1 MCREYHALNVSGFG
15 VTPFGV
21 EGSFS
26 TKTAHEKDNGWE
38 AGGVGGRWRRDSPV
52 VDSRDN
58 GQTIMYREYHA
69 LNASSFGVTPF
80 GVEGSFSTKTAHE
93 KDNGWETGGVGGRSR
108 RDSPVE
114 DSRNTFPQISWTE
127 SITR

>member
-1 MCREYHALNVSGFG
+1 MQRVSCAECQRFWRDTLWGGG
-15 VTPFGV
+15 VLFN
-21 EGSFS
+21 
-26 TKTAHEKDNGWE
+26 KNRNEKDIGWE
-38 AGGVGGRWRRDSPV
+38 AGGVGGRWRRHPPV
-52 VDSRDN
+52 VDSRDT
-58 GQTIMYREYHA
+58 GQTVLLREYHA

-93 KDNGWETGGVGGRSR
+93 KDNGWETGGVGGRWR

-114 DSRNTFPQISWTE
+114 DSRNTFPQIPWTE